1 MNARN
6 EKKPAERRGYSEALG
21 GGTPWTSGNSFRRK
35 QLPKHPFSL
44 AASSRIVQAKSRLE
58 PVTNGLCQWRISV
71 SARLGIMS
79 CRRVGC
85 RVGQEGNPHMAKR
98 TTAHHSLLRLA
109 SVGLCN
115 SGTGKPTAPLK
126 KRGRLAP
133 RGRPKAVQQDGMCL
147 WSAWEVIGRKPI
159 ISADSPEQGGPSC
172 VTTLF
177 LT

>member
-6 EKKPAERRGYSEALG
+6 ENPPRGGLFEALG
-21 GGTPWTSGNSFRRK
+21 GGTPWTSGNSFWRK

-44 AASSRIVQAKSRLE
+44 AASSRIVQAKSRQN

-85 RVGQEGNPHMAKR
+85 RGRPRRGIPHMAKR
-98 TTAHHSLLRLA
+98 ATAHHSLLRLA

-126 KRGRLAP
+126 TRGGLPQGVGQTSRAA
-133 RGRPKAVQQDGMCL
+133 GRDVSL
-147 WSAWEVIGRKPI
+147 SAWEVIGRKPI

>member
-6 EKKPAERRGYSEALG
+6 EKTRREAGYSKPLVVEHLG
-21 GGTPWTSGNSFRRK
+21 LLVTASGGSSYRNT
-35 QLPKHPFSL
+35 LFSL

-85 RVGQEGNPHMAKR
+85 RGRPRRGIPHMAKR

-126 KRGRLAP
+126 TRGGLPQGVGQRQCSRTGCVSGARGR
-133 RGRPKAVQQDGMCL
+133 
-147 WSAWEVIGRKPI
+147 
-159 ISADSPEQGGPSC
+159 
-172 VTTLF
+172 
-177 LT
+177 

>member
-6 EKKPAERRGYSEALG
+6 EKTRREAGSSEALG
-21 GGTPWTSGNSFRRK
+21 GRTPWTSGNSFWRK

-85 RVGQEGNPHMAKR
+85 RGRPRRGIPHMAKR

-126 KRGRLAP
+126 KREAACPKGRPNQQSSRTGCVSGA
-133 RGRPKAVQQDGMCL
+133 RGR
-147 WSAWEVIGRKPI
+147 
-159 ISADSPEQGGPSC
+159 
-172 VTTLF
+172 
-177 LT
+177 

>member
-1 MNARN
+1 MNART
-6 EKKPAERRGYSEALG
+6 KKPAERRLFGSPG

-85 RVGQEGNPHMAKR
+85 RGRPRRGIPHMAKR

-126 KRGRLAP
+126 NARRLAP

>member
-1 MNARN
+1 MIAYDRHFLQKAAGSRDGNRIMLSPEN
-6 EKKPAERRGYSEALG
+6 EKPASRRVLRKASVVRHLG
-21 GGTPWTSGNSFRRK
+21 LLVTASSGK

-85 RVGQEGNPHMAKR
+85 RGRPRRGIPHMAKR
-98 TTAHHSLLRLA
+98 ATAHHSLLRLA

-126 KRGRLAP
+126 KREAAC
-133 RGRPKAVQQDGMCL
+133 PKG
-147 WSAWEVIGRKPI
+147 
-159 ISADSPEQGGPSC
+159 
-172 VTTLF
+172 
-177 LT
+177 

>member
-6 EKKPAERRGYSEALG
+6 ENPPRGGLFGSPG

-85 RVGQEGNPHMAKR
+85 RGRPRRGIPHMAKR

-126 KRGRLAP
+126 NARRLAP
-133 RGRPKAVQQDGMCL
+133 RGRPKAVQQDGCV
-147 WSAWEVIGRKPI
+147 SERVGGDRPQADH
-159 ISADSPEQGGPSC
+159 ISR
-172 VTTLF
+172 
-177 LT
+177 

>member
-1 MNARN
+1 MRWN
-6 EKKPAERRGYSEALG
+6 
-21 GGTPWTSGNSFRRK
+21 TWTSGNSFWRK

-85 RVGQEGNPHMAKR
+85 RGRPRRGIPHMAKR

-126 KRGRLAP
+126 NARRLAP
-133 RGRPKAVQQDGMCL
+133 RGRPNQQSSRTDVSL
-147 WSAWEVIGRKPI
+147 SAWEVIGRKPI

-177 LT
+177 FDVAKREGSPILKRSER

>member
-6 EKKPAERRGYSEALG
+6 EKPAERRVLRKPLVVEHL
-21 GGTPWTSGNSFRRK
+21 WTSGNSFWRK

-85 RVGQEGNPHMAKR
+85 RGRPRRGIPHMAKR

-126 KRGRLAP
+126 NARRLAP
-133 RGRPKAVQQDGMCL
+133 RGRPNQQSSRTGCVSERVGGDRPQ
-147 WSAWEVIGRKPI
+147 ADH
-159 ISADSPEQGGPSC
+159 ISR
-172 VTTLF
+172 
-177 LT
+177 

>member
-1 MNARN
+1 MG
-6 EKKPAERRGYSEALG
+6 AE
-21 GGTPWTSGNSFRRK
+21 
-35 QLPKHPFSL
+35 
-44 AASSRIVQAKSRLE
+44 
-58 PVTNGLCQWRISV
+58 
-71 SARLGIMS
+71 
-79 CRRVGC
+79 
-85 RVGQEGNPHMAKR
+85 VGQEGNPHMAKR

-126 KRGRLAP
+126 KREAACP

>member
-6 EKKPAERRGYSEALG
+6 EKPAERRVLRSPWWWN
-21 GGTPWTSGNSFRRK
+21 TWTSGNSFWRK

-85 RVGQEGNPHMAKR
+85 RGRPRRGIPHMAKR

-126 KRGRLAP
+126 TRGGLPQGVGQTSRAA
-133 RGRPKAVQQDGMCL
+133 GRDVSLERVGGDRPQADH
-147 WSAWEVIGRKPI
+147 
-159 ISADSPEQGGPSC
+159 ISR
-172 VTTLF
+172 
-177 LT
+177 

>member
-6 EKKPAERRGYSEALG
+6 ENPPRGGFFGSPC
-21 GGTPWTSGNSFRRK
+21 GGTPWTSGNSFWRK

-85 RVGQEGNPHMAKR
+85 RGRPRRGIPHMAKR

-126 KRGRLAP
+126 NARRLAP
-133 RGRPKAVQQDGMCL
+133 RGRPNQQSSRTGCVSERVGGDRPQ
-147 WSAWEVIGRKPI
+147 ADH
-159 ISADSPEQGGPSC
+159 ISR
-172 VTTLF
+172 
-177 LT
+177 

>member
-1 MNARN
+1 M
-6 EKKPAERRGYSEALG
+6 KKPVWQTG
-21 GGTPWTSGNSFRRK
+21 SFRSRRVRA
-35 QLPKHPFSL
+35 LFDRVTGPKRDPATETPFQ
-44 AASSRIVQAKSRLE
+44 SSGIQSHSSSKIRLE

-85 RVGQEGNPHMAKR
+85 RGRPRRGIPHMAKR

-126 KRGRLAP
+126 KREAACPKGRPNQQSSRTGCVSGA
-133 RGRPKAVQQDGMCL
+133 RGR
-147 WSAWEVIGRKPI
+147 
-159 ISADSPEQGGPSC
+159 
-172 VTTLF
+172 
-177 LT
+177 

>member
-1 MNARN
+1 MKN
-6 EKKPAERRGYSEALG
+6 PSWQTG
-21 GGTPWTSGNSFRRK
+21 SFRSRRVRA
-35 QLPKHPFSL
+35 LFDRVTGPKRDPATETPFSL

-85 RVGQEGNPHMAKR
+85 RGRPRRGIPHMAKR

-126 KRGRLAP
+126 NARRLAP
-133 RGRPKAVQQDGMCL
+133 RGRPNQQSSRTGCV
-147 WSAWEVIGRKPI
+147 SGARGR
-159 ISADSPEQGGPSC
+159 
-172 VTTLF
+172 
-177 LT
+177 

>member
-1 MNARN
+1 M
-6 EKKPAERRGYSEALG
+6 
-21 GGTPWTSGNSFRRK
+21 
-35 QLPKHPFSL
+35 QLPKHSFSL

-85 RVGQEGNPHMAKR
+85 RGRPRRGIPHMAKR
-98 TTAHHSLLRLA
+98 ATAHHNLLRLA

-126 KRGRLAP
+126 KREAACPKGKASQTSRAAGRDVSL
-133 RGRPKAVQQDGMCL
+133 G
-147 WSAWEVIGRKPI
+147 AWEVIGRKPI